1 MQATSKGSD
10 QTAHMRRLIWGFADH
25 TYHIV
30 GNIMS
35 RLICSIIAID
45 DVMFSTYCSG
55 NQKHW
60 FCWSNTVLWY
70 KLVLSQSSPM
80 HCWLKVFFSFDLG
93 NLWPNCQ
100 HITQYQNTLTSGVF
114 SNKGMSYIYLF
125 RYQVAGILFTLVNLT
140 FCILMDSS
148 YFVFCLFDLILYVP
162 STIYQLIRD
171 GSSWVDPVLSKDKC
185 VLLKGFFL

>member
-1 MQATSKGSD
+1 MLWLCSP
-10 QTAHMRRLIWGFADH
+10 LIVLAIKNIVFADQIRFFDINRCFRNRH
-25 TYHIV
+25 LPCV
-30 GNIMS
+30 S
-35 RLICSIIAID
+35 
-45 DVMFSTYCSG
+45 
-55 NQKHW
+55 
-60 FCWSNTVLWY
+60 
-70 KLVLSQSSPM
+70 M
-80 HCWLKVFFSFDLG
+80 HCLLKVFFSFDLG

-140 FCILMDSS
+140 LCKLMDSS
-148 YFVFCLFDLILYVP
+148 YFVFCLFDLILYVQ

-171 GSSWVDPVLSKDKC
+171 GSSWVEPVLSKDKC